1 MLTAAELGRIAA
13 VEKAGADYLSPL
25 WNKVLKPLVSP
36 GTVALEKK
44 LGNTVGKATT
54 AEIKNS
60 IPYPM
65 TFQSPRVMHEDG
77 SELGHVPIGLSN
89 LPKSIPVTGTP
100 DDIARRAA
108 TTSLVGRHEGKTQG
122 TFQHDGH
129 DIEWL
134 MDPVQQVLKSKG
146 SGRQSHNTVTWL
158 KALNLDP
165 ADVLKKLKEAPI
177 PVMTGPEK
185 TVRPDTNFLN
195 QFLPQIE
202 KYMQEYPSILQKQPR
217 NFNHISPEDLSA
229 ARNQNWL
236 RRMLL
241 GGTGAAGATGAAGY
255 ALSGKDT
262 PQAPT
267 PSTDLPRAEQG
278 IFDEE
283 PPWDLS
289 MARSFNDG
297 GIYYKHPKKDIGY
310 FYGKDRPNE
319 PRFSPGPKG
328 LRKLDESSANM
339 QRQKNTLSFYGA
351 AQNKKPQDAKAPNQF
366 SMTQGDWA
374 DIGDSEFNL
383 KRKRDADSRAE
394 RNARNDENERQENL
408 RRQKMYDAQSPMAY
422 LKNPYVLG
430 GLGIGALG
438 LGGYAAYKMYQNSKK
453 KKKKPEEPT
462 PKKSEKSDTNEK
474 AAYGGSDAG
483 HEYDRWLDSGPA
495 YDDRPL
501 DQSRQRIIDMTRTLA
516 DAAKARGG
524 NVKFYGERYGDP
536 SSMYSADEAVKRL
549 MAAKEIDDTNES
561 SMPNYYSMEHPRK
574 PRSGLA
580 ELLRLKTPA
589 YMERDEAFP
598 AGTHPLEVINKKYFN
613 GPATEKTSG
622 ELGMTTA
629 FELGC
634 LSAMEKAG
642 VDYLTPLLKV
652 LKPAAKPAAVTAGLA
667 GSLYGVNRYAQKGPL
682 DQQESK
688 GLKEPLKQI
697 ISSTDEDGNKI
708 DEFRNYGA
716 LSGIDTFYPDGGRK
730 TTHTDPS
737 HKWEESRV
745 SPNGAM
751 YIKERNN
758 PVADMFYLA
767 ANDDGTLAQHRDGTE
782 VGRLHTRAYPSNLRE
797 ADESSAAMQRQR
809 DAAKAEQQKV
819 QEQPKE
825 QPKAPEQPKEQPKA
839 PEQPK
844 TNSKSLLSHLKNPYV
859 LGGLGIGAL
868 GLGGYAA
875 YKMYQNSKKKKKKS
889 EEPTEKTSANL
900 GLSSVPSGAGPQNMY
915 NALNMFNQARTL
927 VNPDETLKR
936 HKLPREDFDS
946 VLKDLSRVKGDS
958 YDFDALRRNPK
969 QEAIYKGLA
978 GVALGGLGGY
988 FGGGGIGSGL
998 GGAALGGLGGAAYG
1012 YTDAGSANKR
1022 LLATAKVLR
1031 EYGLLKPDHLQA
1043 ALPLLKQIH
1052 GR

>member
-1 MLTAAELGRIAA
+1 MELIMLTAAELGRLNA

-25 WNKVLKPLVSP
+25 WNKVIKPLVSP
-36 GTVALEKK
+36 GTVALEK
-44 LGNTVGKATT
+44 AT
-54 AEIKNS
+54 AARK

-89 LPKSIPVTGTP
+89 LPKSIPVANTP
-100 DDIARRAA
+100 DDISTLA
-108 TTSLVGRHEGKTQG
+108 TTMAMTARSRGETRG
-122 TFQHDGH
+122 TFQNNGH

-134 MDPVQQVLKSKG
+134 MNPIQQVLNSKG
-146 SGRQSHNTVTWL
+146 SGRQSHDTVTWL
-158 KALNLDP
+158 KGLNLDP

-177 PVMTGPEK
+177 PVLTGFNR

-195 QFLPQIE
+195 QFQPQIE
-202 KYMQEYPSILQKQPR
+202 KYMQG
-217 NFNHISPEDLSA
+217 FPEIDPTKFK
-229 ARNQNWL
+229 NQDWL

-267 PSTDLPRAEQG
+267 PSTDLPKTPTP
-278 IFDEE
+278 FT
-283 PPWDLS
+283 DLPDVYK
-289 MARSFNDG
+289 SFPDGSEYFKRRDISKALLFQPRNKYETQLESFLGNDG
-297 GIYYKHPKKDIGY
+297 LSQL
-310 FYGKDRPNE
+310 N
-319 PRFSPGPKG
+319 
-328 LRKLDESSANM
+328 ESSANM
-339 QRQKNTLSFYGA
+339 PRQKQEQPKNTLSFYGA

-366 SMTQGDWA
+366 SVTENDLDA
-374 DIGDSEFNL
+374 IRNSEFYL
-383 KRKRDADSRAE
+383 KRKRDADNFRE
-394 RNARNDENERQENL
+394 KIKRDDENERQENL
-408 RRQKMYDAQSPMAY
+408 ERQKMYDAQSPMAY

-453 KKKKPEEPT
+453 KKKKPEEST
-462 PKKSEKSDTNEK
+462 PEKSEKADTREK
-474 AAYGGSDAG
+474 AAYGSSDAG

-501 DQSRQRIIDMTRTLA
+501 AQSRQRIIDMTKTLA

-524 NVKFYGERYGDP
+524 NVKFYGERYADP

-561 SMPNYYSMEHPRK
+561 TMPNYYAMEHPRK

-598 AGTHPLEVINKKYFN
+598 AGTHPLDVVTDKYFKQ
-613 GPATEKTSG
+613 PETEKTSG

-642 VDYLTPLLKV
+642 
-652 LKPAAKPAAVTAGLA
+652 
-667 GSLYGVNRYAQKGPL
+667 
-682 DQQESK
+682 QEP
-688 GLKEPLKQI
+688 KEPLRQI
-697 ISSTDEDGNKI
+697 IESIDKDGNKT
-708 DEFRNYGA
+708 EEWLNYGRS
-716 LSGIDTFYPDGGRK
+716 SGIDTFYPDGGRK
-730 TTHTDPS
+730 TIHTDPS
-737 HKWEESRV
+737 HPWEESRR
-745 SPNGAM
+745 SPNGAV
-751 YIKERNN
+751 YIKSRDN
-758 PVADMFYLA
+758 PVAEMYYSA
-767 ANDDGTLAQHRDGTE
+767 TNNDGSR
-782 VGRLHTRAYPSNLRE
+782 VGPLRTPASPYNLRE
-797 ADESSAAMQRQR
+797 ADESSANMQRQR
-809 DAAKAEQQKV
+809 DAAKA
-819 QEQPKE
+819 
-825 QPKAPEQPKEQPKA
+825 PEQ
-839 PEQPK
+839 
-844 TNSKSLLSHLKNPYV
+844 SKSLLSHLKNPYV

-875 YKMYQNSKKKKKKS
+875 YKMYQNSKKKKKKP
-889 EEPTEKTSANL
+889 EELTEKTSANL

-936 HKLPREDFDS
+936 HKLPREDFDA
-946 VLKDLSRVKGDS
+946 VLRDLSRVKGDS

-998 GGAALGGLGGAAYG
+998 GGAALGGLGGATYG
-1012 YTDAGSANKR
+1012 YADAGSANKR

-1052 GR
+1052 RRPNA

>member
-1 MLTAAELGRIAA
+1 MLTAFELGRISA
-13 VEKAGADYLSPL
+13 VEKL
-25 WNKVLKPLVSP
+25 
-36 GTVALEKK
+36 
-44 LGNTVGKATT
+44 
-54 AEIKNS
+54 
-60 IPYPM
+60 
-65 TFQSPRVMHEDG
+65 
-77 SELGHVPIGLSN
+77 
-89 LPKSIPVTGTP
+89 
-100 DDIARRAA
+100 
-108 TTSLVGRHEGKTQG
+108 
-122 TFQHDGH
+122 
-129 DIEWL
+129 
-134 MDPVQQVLKSKG
+134 
-146 SGRQSHNTVTWL
+146 
-158 KALNLDP
+158 
-165 ADVLKKLKEAPI
+165 
-177 PVMTGPEK
+177 
-185 TVRPDTNFLN
+185 
-195 QFLPQIE
+195 
-202 KYMQEYPSILQKQPR
+202 
-217 NFNHISPEDLSA
+217 
-229 ARNQNWL
+229 
-236 RRMLL
+236 
-241 GGTGAAGATGAAGY
+241 
-255 ALSGKDT
+255 
-262 PQAPT
+262 
-267 PSTDLPRAEQG
+267 
-278 IFDEE
+278 
-283 PPWDLS
+283 
-289 MARSFNDG
+289 
-297 GIYYKHPKKDIGY
+297 
-310 FYGKDRPNE
+310 
-319 PRFSPGPKG
+319 
-328 LRKLDESSANM
+328 
-339 QRQKNTLSFYGA
+339 
-351 AQNKKPQDAKAPNQF
+351 
-366 SMTQGDWA
+366 
-374 DIGDSEFNL
+374 
-383 KRKRDADSRAE
+383 
-394 RNARNDENERQENL
+394 
-408 RRQKMYDAQSPMAY
+408 
-422 LKNPYVLG
+422 
-430 GLGIGALG
+430 
-438 LGGYAAYKMYQNSKK
+438 
-453 KKKKPEEPT
+453 
-462 PKKSEKSDTNEK
+462 
-474 AAYGGSDAG
+474 AYGGSDTG
-483 HEYDRWLDSGPA
+483 YEYDRWLDGGPA
-495 YDDRPL
+495 YDDKPL

-622 ELGMTTA
+622 ELEMTTA

-642 VDYLTPLLKV
+642 ADYLTPLLKV

-682 DQQESK
+682 DPEAIDSK
-688 GLKEPLKQI
+688 LDPEAINSKAEAIDSK
-697 ISSTDEDGNKI
+697 DEDGN
-708 DEFRNYGA
+708 EVTTYRNFEQLGGF
-716 LSGIDTFYPDGGRK
+716 SGIHTKYPNGGHK
-730 TTHTDPS
+730 TIYTDPS
-737 HKWEESRV
+737 NKWEESRRA
-745 SPNGAM
+745 PNGAM
-751 YIKERNN
+751 YLKERNN
-758 PVADMFYLA
+758 PEAEMWYHA
-767 ANDDGTLAQHRDGTE
+767 TNDDGTPAKFGDGTN
-782 VGRLHTRAYPSNLRE
+782 VNSLRTRALPFELRE

-819 QEQPKE
+819 QEQPK
-825 QPKAPEQPKEQPKA
+825 APEQSKEQPKA

-875 YKMYQNSKKKKKKS
+875 YKMYQNSKKKKKKP